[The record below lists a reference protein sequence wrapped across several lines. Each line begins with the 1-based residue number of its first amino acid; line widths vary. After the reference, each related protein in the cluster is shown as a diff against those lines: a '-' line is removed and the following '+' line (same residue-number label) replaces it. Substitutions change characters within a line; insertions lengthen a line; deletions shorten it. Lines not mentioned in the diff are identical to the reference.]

1 MLAWYGGGGDW
12 QLLFCSPDQD
22 WDKIYTPEFQLQ
34 HPNARGWRGS
44 SPDVDTGQ
52 EAFLLVLGQG
62 NETLDYLGS
71 LLWRERERE
80 REREKLIILVLLPGD
95 VTGVSLPRTH
105 TSVQSCLHSTSGL
118 VKGEW
123 FIGRRSTL
131 LSRQASELYH
141 LAENCQKLLSQSD
154 WRSLKQPLNR
164 SLYTLFLMSWSGRL
178 RLQKCILH
186 SSRVWR

>member
-1 MLAWYGGGGDW
+1 MPMIVGSRIVGNMKQGGLITERWVSEEVRTGCGDCW

-34 HPNARGWRGS
+34 HPNARGWRGN

-80 REREKLIILVLLPGD
+80 REREKLIIWVLLPGD
-95 VTGVSLPRTH
+95 VTWVSHYPSTT
-105 TSVQSCLHSTSGL
+105 TSTRFSPQS
-118 VKGEW
+118 
-123 FIGRRSTL
+123 
-131 LSRQASELYH
+131 YH
-141 LAENCQKLLSQSD
+141 LREGIDLMIYWKAGKSIIKAAGTLSPQWKLPTIQVSQSD
-154 WRSLKQPLNR
+154 WRSL
-164 SLYTLFLMSWSGRL
+164 
-178 RLQKCILH
+178 
-186 SSRVWR
+186 

>member
-1 MLAWYGGGGDW
+1 MPMIVGSRIVGNMKQGGLITERWVSEEVRTGCGDCW

-34 HPNARGWRGS
+34 HPNARGWRGN

-80 REREKLIILVLLPGD
+80 REKLIILVLLPGD
-95 VTGVSLPRTH
+95 VRWDLSRLTSHYPGTQTSH
-105 TSVQSCLHSTSGL
+105 TSPPRDTSSL
-118 VKGEW
+118 RAAKGRMIYW
-123 FIGRRSTL
+123 KAVNIIIKAGIRTL
-131 LSRQASELYH
+131 SPCWKLSKTPFSIRL
-141 LAENCQKLLSQSD
+141 
-154 WRSLKQPLNR
+154 
-164 SLYTLFLMSWSGRL
+164 TLT
-178 RLQKCILH
+178 
-186 SSRVWR
+186 